1 MESNNN
7 REVWVDWMRVIAC
20 FMVMIVHSTEPFYL
34 GGDGAQV
41 LTRADMWWSAAF
53 DSMVRMCVPLF
64 IIASSYLQF
73 PLHYSTGEF
82 FKRRAVRV
90 LVPFVLWSVIYALY
104 WGELV
109 ENLKSL
115 LLNFNYTAG
124 HLWFVYMLIGVYML
138 MPLLSGWAR
147 EVGKR
152 ELQAYLGIWLVT
164 TLIPLL
170 RDWVS
175 IDGLALTYGP
185 TGIPRQALYPLW
197 GEASWNTYGTF
208 YYINGFMGFLL
219 LGLYFRR
226 FAQVESWGRTLA
238 KAVPLYAAG
247 FAITAGGFIRRVLIT
262 GNNSF
267 PAAGG
272 LDQAVWWE
280 TTWGYDT
287 LGVALMAIGAIMLM
301 RKISAHGCFYN
312 TVLLKVSRASYG
324 MYLCHMI
331 VLATVSAMMR
341 DTLGIGVDGMLGMW
355 TTPVEIL
362 GTALLTF
369 VTVAVLSVIVQRIP
383 RVGKYIMG

>member
-20 FMVMIVHSTEPFYL
+20 FMVMIVHSSEPFYL

-104 WGELV
+104 WGEPV

-124 HLWFVYMLIGVYML
+124 HLWYMLIGVYML

-170 RDWVS
+170 RDWIS
-175 IDGLALTYGP
+175 TDGLVLTYGP

-208 YYINGFMGFLL
+208 YYISGFMGFLL

-247 FAITAGGFIRRVLIT
+247 FAITAGGFIRRVLES
-262 GNNSF
+262 GSNSF

-280 TTWGYDT
+280 TTWGFDT
-287 LGVALMAIGAIMLM
+287 LGVALMAIGSIMMM
-301 RKISAHGCFYN
+301 RKINAHGTFYN

-324 MYLCHMI
+324 MYLSHMI
-331 VLATVSAMMR
+331 VLATVSTMMR